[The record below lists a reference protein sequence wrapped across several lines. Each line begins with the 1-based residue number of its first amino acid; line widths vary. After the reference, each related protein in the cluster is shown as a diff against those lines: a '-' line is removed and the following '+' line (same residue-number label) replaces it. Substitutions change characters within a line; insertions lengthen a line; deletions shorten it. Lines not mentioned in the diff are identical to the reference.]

1 MELTDGLNLTQSR
14 RNFIKAAGATVLA
27 GVAAGALGGCSAKGK
42 TENKNNFAQSIGEID
57 WDEETDVLIVG

>member
-42 TENKNNFAQSIGEID
+42 AEN
-57 WDEETDVLIVG
+57 